1 MKRVFCPKCD
11 GAITISR
18 ETLSQASP
26 NGSLSLLCP
35 HCCHQ
40 LRIRLVS
47 KSDNSH
53 NHKTEQEEQELE
65 QELDRSRGYIV
76 VLENI
81 FGYRQEFALREGDNG
96 IGRRNKDSV
105 VDIAVL
111 TGDPSMGRHHC
122 ILRVTPK
129 KDGSFLYSI
138 ADDDSLVG
146 TFVGGRLLDKKRMV
160 QTERWRCDY
169 DGGYQCH
176 IVHIGS
182 QRHRI
187 RGEELTIKYK
197 TGQSKEPFQY
207 HVQNGYTNP
216 TTNYQSH

>member
-11 GAITISR
+11 GSITISR
-18 ETLSQASP
+18 ETLSQVSP

-40 LRIRLVS
+40 LRIRVVS
-47 KSDNSH
+47 KSTGSRTD
-53 NHKTEQEEQELE
+53 KKPQGEQEVE
-65 QELDRSRGYIV
+65 QELDRSRGYLV
-76 VLENI
+76 VLENV
-81 FGYRQEFALREGDNG
+81 FGYRQEFALKEGDNG

-146 TFVGGRLLDKKRMV
+146 TFVGGRLLAKK
-160 QTERWRCDY
+160 ERCRLN
-169 DGGYQCH
+169 DGDVITMGATSAILYTADH
-176 IVHIGS
+176 KDS
-182 QRHRI
+182 EP
-187 RGEELTIKYK
+187 EEK
-197 TGQSKEPFQY
+197 
-207 HVQNGYTNP
+207 N
-216 TTNYQSH
+216 